1 VPVPLMFFTIFDKL
15 FFGIKSLAGVTI
27 SYCGGGAPTE
37 LAFFFLVV
45 V

>member
-1 VPVPLMFFTIFDKL
+1 VPVPLMFFTMFCRL

-27 SYCGGGAPTE
+27 SYCGGGAPRE
-37 LAFFFLVV
+37 VEFFFFVV